1 MVNPRFLLLGALLM
15 MLSYEVDALDC
26 SFSGLKISCPTAL
39 DNSDKVFCCSTGV
52 SSLNVCCNIE
62 DYMKEN
68 GPMIAGVVIGAL
80 VLLCLCTSVLRFKCP
95 LHGAQVISSPPSS
108 YSLVHP
114 FPPSQFS
121 NPPPPYQPTT
131 VPNDQAQPPKNT
143 YYQHHQ

>member
-1 MVNPRFLLLGALLM
+1 MKIINL
-15 MLSYEVDALDC
+15 
-26 SFSGLKISCPTAL
+26 FSS
-39 DNSDKVFCCSTGV
+39 
-52 SSLNVCCNIE
+52 
-62 DYMKEN
+62 

-80 VLLCLCTSVLRFKCP
+80 VLLCLCTLCSCCFCSCCLLAKRRQRGTVLYGP

>member
-80 VLLCLCTSVLRFKCP
+80 VLLCLCTSVLVLLLQLLPAC
-95 LHGAQVISSPPSS
+95 
-108 YSLVHP
+108 
-114 FPPSQFS
+114 
-121 NPPPPYQPTT
+121 
-131 VPNDQAQPPKNT
+131 QAQAARDRPLWSVAWCPS
-143 YYQHHQ
+143 HFFSAL